1 MQKGPTRASA
11 AHRPLACRRPD
22 AVYTAATMLDA
33 RKEAILRAVVSEYI
47 ETAQPVGSAHIANAP
62 GVNVSS
68 ATVRNEMS
76 ALEQLGFLHQP
87 YTSAGRIPTDLG
99 YRFFVDSMGEPGKL
113 ATGQA
118 HTVRRFFDDAHGEL
132 EAMLRDTSRL
142 LSNLTNHAAVVI
154 GPGVDRAE
162 VRSVQLV
169 GLAPQIVLA
178 VVVLANGAVEK
189 QTLELVADVSEDDIA
204 SASLELSAHLVGK
217 TLASLS
223 TVTAGS
229 SSPMSDLVQATIDAF
244 ALPAE
249 SDAVFVDGQARVADS
264 FEAVEQVRQVLSIL
278 ESQLVVVSLI
288 RDVLDRGA
296 SVAIGNET
304 GVETL
309 ADCSL
314 VVAQYTIEGE
324 DAGTIGVLGPTRMD
338 YGQALAA
345 VGVVSNRLGRSLS

>member
-1 MQKGPTRASA
+1 
-11 AHRPLACRRPD
+11 
-22 AVYTAATMLDA
+22 MLDA
-33 RKEAILRAVVSEYI
+33 RKETILRAVVSEYI

-76 ALEQLGFLHQP
+76 ALEQLGYLHQP

-154 GPGVDRAE
+154 GPGVGRAE

-169 GLAPQIVLA
+169 GLSPQIVLA

-189 QTLELVADVSEDDIA
+189 QTLELAQEISDDEIA
-204 SASLELSAHLVGK
+204 AASRELSVHLVGK
-217 TLASLS
+217 TLT
-223 TVTAGS
+223 TVVAEVGK
-229 SSPMSDLVQATIDAF
+229 PVSDLVRAAIDAF
-244 ALPAE
+244 ASPDE
-249 SDAVFVDGQARVADS
+249 SDVVFVDGQARVAQS

-314 VVAQYTIEGE
+314 VVAQYNIEGE
-324 DAGTIGVLGPTRMD
+324 EAGTNGVLGPIRMD
-338 YGQALAA
+338 YSQALAA